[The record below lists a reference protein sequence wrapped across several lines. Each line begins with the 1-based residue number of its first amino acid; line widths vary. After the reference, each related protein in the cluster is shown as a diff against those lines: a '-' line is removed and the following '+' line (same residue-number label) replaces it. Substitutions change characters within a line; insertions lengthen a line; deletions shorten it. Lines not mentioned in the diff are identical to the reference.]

1 MPGIDHIGYVQH
13 DRAEMEMEMPFSPL
27 AERYERKS
35 VMMTSIARLPLIRR
49 GYVLPKSPRL
59 VSDN

>member
-13 DRAEMEMEMPFSPL
+13 DRAEMEMPFSPL
-27 AERYERKS
+27 AERYERQS
-35 VMMTSIARLPLIRR
+35 VMMTSIVRLPLIRR
-49 GYVLPKSPRL
+49 GYILPKSPRL